1 MTALRCCSEGGT
13 KPALYL
19 MPLWLF
25 IFLKPLIVGFTWIV
39 DSYRLSLQFSSC
51 LDLHGFAN
59 CRANWFARNHIH
71 HLDSDRWQF
80 ELWEHSCT
88 WATRCIAKLWPRVDL
103 RYQRLLNLKATI
115 FHKSQHARTQRK
127 HFSCSRTLVPGPL
140 AERCDSDTSSR
151 AVKPCLAGYRAE
163 PAVRE
168 ANR

>member
-1 MTALRCCSEGGT
+1 MQLSQQLQASSSRPRNRNLLSTSPQPEHGFPGTHACDCASLLRGWHQACAVPE
-13 KPALYL
+13 

-39 DSYRLSLQFSSC
+39 DSYQLFLQLSSC

-103 RYQRLLNLKATI
+103 SYQRLLNLRATI
-115 FHKSQHARTQRK
+115 FHKSK
-127 HFSCSRTLVPGPL
+127 NSRT
-140 AERCDSDTSSR
+140 
-151 AVKPCLAGYRAE
+151 
-163 PAVRE
+163 
-168 ANR
+168 